1 MATYKPHN
9 YQKYAEDFLIEH
21 EEAGL
26 FMDMGL
32 GKTVVTLTALSKL
45 SWDIDR
51 VLVIAPKRP
60 AIDTWPEE
68 LTKWD
73 HLTGLTW
80 ALATG
85 SEKERERAL
94 MRGAFITIINRE
106 NVVWLVNKYK
116 RKPWPFDCVVI
127 DELSS
132 FKSSKSQRFRA
143 LKRVRPF
150 IRRVIGLTG
159 TPASNGYMDLWA
171 ECYLLDQGK
180 ALGKTLTTYR
190 DIYFTPG
197 RRNGNII
204 YEWNLREN
212 AKELILDRL
221 KPMCVS
227 MKTED
232 YLELPDRLDI
242 IRKFELSGK
251 SKKMYQQMEK
261 DLLLEVDDNMI
272 DAVNSAV
279 LTTKLMQ
286 ICSGAIYDENGD
298 AAYLH
303 DEKFEA
309 LDQLIEEANGENV
322 LIFYG
327 FRHERDRLLKRY
339 PEAVDIKDKGA
350 IQAWKAG
357 KIKIL
362 LAHPASAGHGLN
374 LQSGGSI
381 SIWFSLPMSLEL
393 YQQAVKRLHRQGQ
406 QNVVRNY
413 ILIARDTFEEEVYY
427 RILMNKETRQNAI
440 LELLKAKIKKVND
453 EQMD

>member
-1 MATYKPHN
+1 M
-9 YQKYAEDFLIEH
+9 
-21 EEAGL
+21 
-26 FMDMGL
+26 
-32 GKTVVTLTALSKL
+32 
-45 SWDIDR
+45 
-51 VLVIAPKRP
+51 
-60 AIDTWPEE
+60 
-68 LTKWD
+68 
-73 HLTGLTW
+73 
-80 ALATG
+80 
-85 SEKERERAL
+85 
-94 MRGAFITIINRE
+94 
-106 NVVWLVNKYK
+106 
-116 RKPWPFDCVVI
+116 
-127 DELSS
+127 
-132 FKSSKSQRFRA
+132 
-143 LKRVRPF
+143 KRVRPF

-232 YLELPDRLDI
+232 YLELPGRLDI

-261 DLLLEVDDNMI
+261 DLLLEVDDSMI

-298 AAYLH
+298 TAYLH

>member
-9 YQKYAEDFLIEH
+9 YQKYAEEFLLDH

-45 SWDIDR
+45 RWDIDR

-60 AIDTWPEE
+60 AIDTWPDE

-73 HLTGLTW
+73 HLHDLDW

-85 SEKERERAL
+85 SSMDRKKAL
-94 MRGAFITIINRE
+94 AAKKFITIINRE
-106 NVVWLVNKYK
+106 NVAWLVEQYK

-143 LKRVRPF
+143 LKKVRPF

-180 ALGKTLTTYR
+180 ALGKTLTGFR
-190 DIYFTPG
+190 DLYFSPG
-197 RRNGNII
+197 KRNGNII
-204 YEWNLREN
+204 YEWKLREN

-221 KPMCVS
+221 QPLCVS

-242 IRKFELSGK
+242 IRKFELSEK
-251 SKKMYQQMEK
+251 SKQMYRQMEK
-261 DLLLEVDDNMI
+261 ELLLEVDDEMI

-279 LTTKLMQ
+279 LITKLMQ
-286 ICSGAIYDENGD
+286 ICSGAIYSENGE
-298 AAYLH
+298 AVYLH

-327 FRHERDRLLKRY
+327 FRHELDRLKARY
-339 PEAVDIKDKGA
+339 PEAIEIREPNA
-350 IQAWKAG
+350 IRDWKAG

-393 YQQAVKRLHRQGQ
+393 YQQAIKRLHRQGQ
-406 QNVVRNY
+406 QNTVRNY

-427 RILMNKETRQNAI
+427 RILMNKEIRQNAI
-440 LELLKAKIKKVND
+440 LEVLKAKIKEVNK
-453 EQMD
+453 

>member
-9 YQKYAEDFLIEH
+9 YQKYAEEFLIDH
-21 EEAGL
+21 DEAGL

-73 HLTGLTW
+73 HLSGLTW
-80 ALATG
+80 ALAVGT
-85 SEKERERAL
+85 EKEREAAL
-94 MRGAFITIINRE
+94 AKGAFITIINRE

-116 RKPWPFDCVVI
+116 RKPWPFDCLVI

-143 LKRVRPF
+143 LRRIRPYVT
-150 IRRVIGLTG
+150 RVIGLTG
-159 TPASNGYMDLWA
+159 TPAGNGYMDLWA

-180 ALGKTLTTYR
+180 ALGKYLTRYR
-190 DIYFTPG
+190 DFYFIPG

-204 YEWNLREN
+204 YEWNLRQN
-212 AKELILDRL
+212 AKEMILDRL
-221 KPMCVS
+221 KPLCVS

-232 YLELPDRLDI
+232 YLELPDRLDL
-242 IRKFELSGK
+242 IRKFELSEK
-251 SKKMYQQMEK
+251 SKKQYQQMER
-261 DLLLEVDDNMI
+261 DLLLEVDGNTI

-279 LTTKLMQ
+279 LITKLLQ
-286 ICSGAIYDENGD
+286 ICSGAIYDENRE
-298 AAYLH
+298 ATYLH
-303 DEKFEA
+303 EEKFEA
-309 LDQLIEEANGENV
+309 LDQLLEEADGENV

-327 FRHERDRLLKRY
+327 FRHERDRLLARY
-339 PEAVDIKDKGA
+339 PEAVDIKEPGA
-350 IQAWKAG
+350 IQAWKDG

-393 YQQAVKRLHRQGQ
+393 YQQAIKRLHRQGQ

-413 ILIARDTFEEEVYY
+413 ILIARGTFEEEVYY
-427 RILMNKETRQNAI
+427 RILMSKETRQNAI
-440 LELLKAKIKKVND
+440 LELLKAKMKEVNK
-453 EQMD
+453 

>member
-9 YQKYAEDFLIEH
+9 YQKYAEEFLLDH
-21 EEAGL
+21 DEAGL

-60 AIDTWPEE
+60 AIDTWPDE
-68 LTKWD
+68 LNKWD
-73 HLTGLTW
+73 HLHSLSW
-80 ALATG
+80 ALAVG
-85 SEKERERAL
+85 DPAERKAAL
-94 MRGAFITIINRE
+94 AAGKYITIINRE
-106 NVVWLVNKYK
+106 NVAWLVDQYK
-116 RKPWPFDCVVI
+116 RKPWPFDCIVI

-143 LKRVRPF
+143 LKRIRPF
-150 IRRVIGLTG
+150 VRRVIGLTG
-159 TPASNGYMDLWA
+159 TPAGNGYMDLWA

-180 ALGKTLTTYR
+180 ALGKTLTGFR
-190 DIYFTPG
+190 DLYFTPG

-212 AKELILDRL
+212 AKELILDKL
-221 KPMCVS
+221 QPMCVS

-242 IRKFELSGK
+242 IRRFELSEK
-251 SKKMYQQMEK
+251 SKKKYRQMEK
-261 DLLLEVDDNMI
+261 DLLLEVDDEMI
-272 DAVNSAV
+272 DAVNSVV
-279 LTTKLMQ
+279 LTIKLMQ
-286 ICSGAIYDENGD
+286 ICSGAIYDEEHE
-298 AAYLH
+298 AVYLH

-309 LDQLIEEANGENV
+309 LDQLLEEAEGENV
-322 LIFYG
+322 LIFYQ
-327 FRHERDRLLKRY
+327 FRHELERLKARY
-339 PEAVDIKDKGA
+339 PEAVDIKEPDA
-350 IQAWKAG
+350 IKDWKAG
-357 KIKIL
+357 KIKML

-381 SIWFSLPMSLEL
+381 SIWFSLPTSLEL
-393 YQQAVKRLHRQGQ
+393 YQQAIKRLHRQGQ

-427 RILMNKETRQNAI
+427 RILMSKETRQNAI
-440 LELLKAKIKKVND
+440 LELLKAKIKEAK
-453 EQMD
+453 E

>member
-9 YQKYAEDFLIEH
+9 YQKYAEEFLLDH
-21 EEAGL
+21 DEAGL

-45 SWDIDR
+45 SWDIGR

-68 LTKWD
+68 LGKWD
-73 HLTGLTW
+73 HLSDLSW
-80 ALATG
+80 ALAVG
-85 SEKERERAL
+85 DPAQRKAAL
-94 MRGAFITIINRE
+94 AAGKYITIINRE
-106 NVVWLVNKYK
+106 NVAWLVEQYK
-116 RKPWPFDCVVI
+116 RKPWPFDCIVI

-143 LKRVRPF
+143 LKKIRPF
-150 IRRVIGLTG
+150 VRRVIGLTG
-159 TPASNGYMDLWA
+159 TPAGNGYMDLWA

-180 ALGKTLTTYR
+180 ALGKTLTGFR
-190 DIYFTPG
+190 DLYFTPG

-204 YEWNLREN
+204 YEWKLREN

-221 KPMCVS
+221 QPMCVS

-242 IRKFELSGK
+242 IRRFELSEK
-251 SKKMYQQMEK
+251 SKKAYYQMER
-261 DLLLEVDDNMI
+261 DLLLEVNDEMI

-279 LTTKLMQ
+279 LTIKLMQ
-286 ICSGAIYDENGD
+286 ICSGAIYSEDHD
-298 AAYLH
+298 VVYIH

-309 LDQLIEEANGENV
+309 LDQLLEEAEGENV
-322 LIFYG
+322 LIFYQ
-327 FRHERDRLLKRY
+327 FRHELERLKSRY
-339 PEAVDIKDKGA
+339 PFAVDIKESGA
-350 IQAWKAG
+350 IKDWKAG
-357 KIKIL
+357 KIRML

-381 SIWFSLPMSLEL
+381 SIWFSLPTSLEL
-393 YQQAVKRLHRQGQ
+393 YQQAIKRLHRQGQ
-406 QNVVRNY
+406 QNTVRNY
-413 ILIARDTFEEEVYY
+413 ILLARDTFEEEVYY
-427 RILMNKETRQNAI
+427 RILMSKETRQNAI
-440 LELLKAKIKKVND
+440 LELLKAKIKEAAD
-453 EQMD
+453 E